1 MELQSSLFKNLRFI
15 YSNINHFGIPH
26 NNWESQM
33 LIEKETL
40 PKIEENTVQNKT
52 IEVEKL
58 FKSLSEMPS
67 DFYSEERVD
76 EPPQEREEF

>member
-1 MELQSSLFKNLRFI
+1 
-15 YSNINHFGIPH
+15 
-26 NNWESQM
+26 M

-67 DFYSEERVD
+67 DFYPEERVD
-76 EPPQEREEF
+76 EPPQEREVIQIRK

>member
-52 IEVEKL
+52 IGWC
-58 FKSLSEMPS
+58 FKKYADYILTTIEIS
-67 DFYSEERVD
+67 
-76 EPPQEREEF
+76 

>member
-1 MELQSSLFKNLRFI
+1 
-15 YSNINHFGIPH
+15 
-26 NNWESQM
+26 M

-58 FKSLSEMPS
+58 FKSLSVMPS

-76 EPPQEREEF
+76 EPPQEREVIQIRK

>member
-1 MELQSSLFKNLRFI
+1 
-15 YSNINHFGIPH
+15 
-26 NNWESQM
+26 M

-67 DFYSEERVD
+67 DFYFEERVD
-76 EPPQEREEF
+76 EPPQEREVIQIRK

>member
-1 MELQSSLFKNLRFI
+1 MNLIYLFSISLLTELTSILF
-15 YSNINHFGIPH
+15 
-26 NNWESQM
+26 
-33 LIEKETL
+33 ET
-40 PKIEENTVQNKT
+40 PPT

-76 EPPQEREEF
+76 EPPQEREVIQIRK

>member
-1 MELQSSLFKNLRFI
+1 
-15 YSNINHFGIPH
+15 
-26 NNWESQM
+26 M

-67 DFYSEERVD
+67 DFYSEKRVD
-76 EPPQEREEF
+76 ELPREREDP

>member
-1 MELQSSLFKNLRFI
+1 M
-15 YSNINHFGIPH
+15 P
-26 NNWESQM
+26 
-33 LIEKETL
+33 IEKETL

-58 FKSLSEMPS
+58 FKSLSEKPS

-76 EPPQEREEF
+76 EPPQEREVIQIRK